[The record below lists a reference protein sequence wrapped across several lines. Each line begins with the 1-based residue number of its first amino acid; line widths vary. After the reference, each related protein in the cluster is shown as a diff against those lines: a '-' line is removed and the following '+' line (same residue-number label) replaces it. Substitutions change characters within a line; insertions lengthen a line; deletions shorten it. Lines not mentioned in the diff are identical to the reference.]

1 MAEIKEIENRI
12 KVFWEQ
18 QEKFCS
24 HPLETE
30 LPNAETHNLSTLAKT
45 DLIQAIK
52 TIQNVDVKAVK
63 KMLDYVL
70 QLKELRKQ
78 INKTFKNGNRVY
90 ICGCGASGRL
100 AVFLEYLWKQSASTE
115 KKDNVIGFLA
125 GGDSAMIKSLEGFE
139 DHGDLGVKQLVK
151 AGFKDGDLLI
161 SASAS
166 GESPFILAATE
177 YASKTSVKPWF
188 LHCNTNSALKGR
200 IKNHVIYNP
209 NVISLSLYV
218 GQMALTGSTRMQATT
233 ALMLGIGLP
242 LFCSSSIEKE
252 LDYLASFLRN
262 SDMSPLKDIIIDE
275 ANTYKNNEYVLY
287 DTYAGY
293 GITVLTDTT
302 ERAPTF
308 NLAPFENQLDKKI
321 KPSWCYLLFSETN
334 DVEEAWELLL
344 GRPIRTLDWD
354 FETSSER
361 LLGFDFSRNIIKFR
375 DGYATPSHI
384 LSIKKIDN
392 KIKITFRGRTVLF
405 DISGLNPLFEQLFLK
420 LLLNT
425 ASTLMLGRLGF
436 FEGNLMT
443 SLYPSNSKL
452 IDRAIRYI
460 DFLVNVKTG
469 KKLPY
474 NSIADYMFEELKKL
488 KPNESIVIRTVE
500 KIVKSTEIL

>member
-1 MAEIKEIENRI
+1 MKQVEVIEQRI
-12 KVFWEQ
+12 KLFWEQ
-18 QEKFCS
+18 QEKFRS
-24 HPLETE
+24 HPLQTE
-30 LPNAETHNLSTLAKT
+30 LPNSETPNLSTLAQT

-52 TIQNVDVKAVK
+52 AIQNVDVKAVN
-63 KMLDYVL
+63 KMCEYVP
-70 QLKELRKQ
+70 QLEELRDQ
-78 INKTFKNGNRVY
+78 VNKTFKNGNRVY

-100 AVFLEYLWKQSASTE
+100 AVLLEYLWRQSFSD
-115 KKDNVIGFLA
+115 KKENVIGFLA

-139 DHGDLGVKQLVK
+139 DHGDLGVKQLIK

-166 GESPFILAATE
+166 GESPFNIDATE

-188 LHCNTNSALKGR
+188 LHCNTNSTLKGR

-242 LFCSSSIEKE
+242 LLCKGSIEKE
-252 LDYLASFLRN
+252 LTSLALFIKN
-262 SDMSPLKDIIIDE
+262 TDMSPLQDIIIDE
-275 ANTYKNNEYVLY
+275 ADTYKNHEYVLY
-287 DTYAGY
+287 DTDAKY

-308 NLAPFENQLDKKI
+308 NLAPFENQLDKDK
-321 KPSWCYLLFSETN
+321 KPSWCYLLFSETDN
-334 DVEEAWELLL
+334 VERAWELLL
-344 GRPIRTLDWD
+344 GRPMRTLDWD
-354 FETSSER
+354 VETSSKR
-361 LLGFDFSRNIIKFR
+361 LLGFDFSKNIIGLR
-375 DGYATPSHI
+375 NSYAVPSHTF
-384 LSIKKIDN
+384 SVKSVDN
-392 KIKITFRGRTVLF
+392 TIRITFKKRTAQL
-405 DISGLNPLFEQLFLK
+405 DISGLTLLSELLVLK

-436 FEGNLMT
+436 YEGNLMT

-469 KKLPY
+469 KKLEY
-474 NSIADYMFEELKKL
+474 NSIAEYMFEELKKL
-488 KPNESIVIRTVE
+488 KPNESIVKRTVE
-500 KIVKSTEIL
+500 KITKSIK